1 MESIHV
7 KFDELTTMS
16 SGHDSLEPGLQL
28 FINDD
33 SSTEFLNIPSKKD
46 LNNLFGPMYE
56 EYFEKRSSDTSIN
69 LAAQQVHNYEDS
81 LLTSLIFV
89 EIHEVPPII
98 TTSEEQT
105 SLIPLNEVDE
115 SNQEDSADFDG
126 NKSFVPYDVPNFEK
140 AESSTTAL
148 DPSNMHEFHQE
159 SFTLVARLEP
169 IRMFIACFA
178 HKNVTIFHMD
188 VKTAFLNGPLKK
200 KVYVSQPDGFI
211 DPDFP
216 DHVYRLNKALYDL
229 KQASRACQSQY
240 IIKLLKKYGMDEYV
254 SMSTPMATERLNAD
268 LQGTHTDQMN
278 YRRMIEGLMYLI
290 ASRPDIDFATF
301 FVLVIKHV
309 LRLNTSK
316 RLNESFA
323 KAEYVSLSTCCAQ
336 VIWMCTQLLD
346 YGHKYSRI
354 PMYCDSK
361 STIAISCNAVQHS
374 RTKHIDIR
382 YHFIKEHVEKG
393 TVKLYFVGTE
403 YQLADLF
410 TKALPKEH
418 FEYLVHRIG
427 MRCMTPT
434 QLESLAKLS
443 S

>member
-7 KFDELTTMS
+7 KFDELTTMA

-46 LNNLFGPMYE
+46 LDNLFGPMYE

-69 LAAQQVHNYEDS
+69 LAVQQVHNYEDS
-81 LLTSLIFV
+81 LLTTLIFV
-89 EIHEVPPII
+89 EIHKVPPII

-126 NKSFVPYDVPNFEK
+126 NKSFVPYDVPNFEE

-148 DPSNMHEFHQE
+148 DPLNIHEFHQ
-159 SFTLVARLEP
+159 
-169 IRMFIACFA
+169 
-178 HKNVTIFHMD
+178 
-188 VKTAFLNGPLKK
+188 TAFLNGPLKK

-229 KQASRACQSQY
+229 KQASRAWYDKLSLFVIEHHFTKGELKFFLRLQVHQLPRDIFISQSQY
-240 IIKLLKKYGMDEYV
+240 IIELLKKHGMDECV
-254 SMSTPMATERLNAD
+254 SMSTPMATERLNVD

-290 ASRPDIDFATF
+290 ASRPYIDFTTF
-301 FVLVIKHV
+301 V
-309 LRLNTSK
+309 
-316 RLNESFA
+316 
-323 KAEYVSLSTCCAQ
+323 CA
-336 VIWMCTQLLD
+336 
-346 YGHKYSRI
+346 
-354 PMYCDSK
+354 
-361 STIAISCNAVQHS
+361 
-374 RTKHIDIR
+374 R
-382 YHFIKEHVEKG
+382 Y
-393 TVKLYFVGTE
+393 
-403 YQLADLF
+403 
-410 TKALPKEH
+410 
-418 FEYLVHRIG
+418 
-427 MRCMTPT
+427 
-434 QLESLAKLS
+434 
-443 S
+443 